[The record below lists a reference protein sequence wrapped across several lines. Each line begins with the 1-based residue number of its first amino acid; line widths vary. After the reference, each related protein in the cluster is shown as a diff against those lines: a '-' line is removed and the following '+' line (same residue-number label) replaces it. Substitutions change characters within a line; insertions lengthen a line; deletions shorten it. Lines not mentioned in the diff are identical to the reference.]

1 VCSDN
6 EIGMSVVKG
15 FTELMGGKLS
25 VESKEG
31 DGSTFTVDIPFST
44 ASEKQQKMASHPVID
59 GMDAGMNGYIPKPVS
74 IKDIKEAFKEN
85 Y

>member
-1 VCSDN
+1 
-6 EIGMSVVKG
+6 
-15 FTELMGGKLS
+15 MGGKLS

-59 GMDAGMNGYIPKPVS
+59 GVGQS
-74 IKDIKEAFKEN
+74 
-85 Y
+85 

>member
-1 VCSDN
+1 MVSGLLKVKVHGLERLRFVCSDN
-6 EIGMSVVKG
+6 GIGMSVVKG

-44 ASEKQQKMASHPVID
+44 AS
-59 GMDAGMNGYIPKPVS
+59 
-74 IKDIKEAFKEN
+74 
-85 Y
+85 

>member
-1 VCSDN
+1 
-6 EIGMSVVKG
+6 MSVVKG

-44 ASEKQQKMASHPVID
+44 ASEKQQKISR
-59 GMDAGMNGYIPKPVS
+59 KPLKKT
-74 IKDIKEAFKEN
+74 IKKSCKK
-85 Y
+85 

>member
-1 VCSDN
+1 MSVLRKNTDNQYSFVCSDN
-6 EIGMSVVKG
+6 GIGMSVVKG

-44 ASEKQQKMASHPVID
+44 AS
-59 GMDAGMNGYIPKPVS
+59 
-74 IKDIKEAFKEN
+74 
-85 Y
+85 

>member
-1 VCSDN
+1 MCSDN
-6 EIGMSVVKG
+6 GIGMSVVKG

-44 ASEKQQKMASHPVID
+44 AS
-59 GMDAGMNGYIPKPVS
+59 
-74 IKDIKEAFKEN
+74 
-85 Y
+85 

>member
-1 VCSDN
+1 
-6 EIGMSVVKG
+6 MSVVKG

-44 ASEKQQKMASHPVID
+44 ASEKQQKMASHPV
-59 GMDAGMNGYIPKPVS
+59 GCRNERLYTKACKHKRYQGS
-74 IKDIKEAFKEN
+74 L
-85 Y
+85 

>member
-1 VCSDN
+1 MCSDN
-6 EIGMSVVKG
+6 GIGMSVVKG

-59 GMDAGMNGYIPKPVS
+59 GMGCRNERLYTKACKHKRYQGS
-74 IKDIKEAFKEN
+74 L
-85 Y
+85 